1 MSGRRALTVAAR
13 LFADRGRALLWWCV
27 GFVAFLEVNVVF
39 YPSVKDQ
46 SEFDQMMNE
55 MPESLRV
62 LMGITE
68 DLSITSPVADSY
80 AAAVAQTARA
90 ALEAGGHSVDWLDLY
105 AEDFDPRL
113 TAAERAG
120 YFAEPYDTAA
130 VAGDVARLQAAE
142 ALVLVFPQ
150 WWFNMPAILKGW
162 FDRVWAPGTA
172 YDNSPDF
179 GPMLPRLH
187 TLREVLA
194 VTTMGSPAWV
204 DWLVLRRPVRRILS
218 LSILKPCAP
227 KARLTWRAL
236 HSAEAIAPDRVARFE
251 ARLAADITR
260 IAGRLTCP
268 D

>member
-1 MSGRRALTVAAR
+1 MTRCLLVFAHPLDDSLNAR
-13 LFADRGRALLWWCV
+13 L
-27 GFVAFLEVNVVF
+27 
-39 YPSVKDQ
+39 
-46 SEFDQMMNE
+46 
-55 MPESLRV
+55 
-62 LMGITE
+62 
-68 DLSITSPVADSY
+68 
-80 AAAVAQTARA
+80 AATVEAKARA
-90 ALEAGGHSVDWLDLY
+90 EGWQVTRRDLY
-105 AEDFDPRL
+105 AEAFDPRL
-113 TAAERAG
+113 TAEERRAH
-120 YFAEPYDTAA
+120 YATPLAIPPATLPQEKQELTE
-130 VAGDVARLQAAE
+130 ARVLI
-142 ALVLVFPQ
+142 LVFPT
-150 WWFNMPAILKGW
+150 WWYGFPAILKGW
-162 FDRVWAPGTA
+162 FDRIWAPGTA

-236 HSAEAIAPDRVARFE
+236 HGAEAVAPEKVARFE
-251 ARLAADITR
+251 ARLATDITR